1 MVLFPELYRITR
13 NKEAF
18 VANHLRLRNDVVHW
32 ELDFIRLTQDWE
44 MESMSSFLDLI
55 YSVSMKGQGSDQ
67 VCWRPSRS
75 KTFQVRSFYYVLAP
89 KNGMRF
95 PWKCIWKPRVPPRV
109 SFFMWTVALRK
120 ILTADNL
127 WRRNIILVSWCCMCR
142 ADGEN
147 IDHLFLHCPMSR
159 ELWDAGLTL
168 FGVHWVMPRRVAEW
182 LECWQGRM
190 GWHQHIEIWKVVPH
204 CLMRCIWREWNAC
217 TFEDGERNIV
227 ALKLCFFFALC
238 LIACQLLIYILPFLF
253 LSFLIIVLS
262 DCNPLVSRV
271 HP

>member
-1 MVLFPELYRITR
+1 VERNALWRRVIDQKYGSVGGGRHTSLVGGPYGVSLWKTISKGLELFSTFLEFKVGDGSRIRFWRDVWCGVEPFMVLFPELYRITR

-127 WRRNIILVSWCCMCR
+127 RRRNIILVS
-142 ADGEN
+142 
-147 IDHLFLHCPMSR
+147 
-159 ELWDAGLTL
+159 
-168 FGVHWVMPRRVAEW
+168 
-182 LECWQGRM
+182 
-190 GWHQHIEIWKVVPH
+190 
-204 CLMRCIWREWNAC
+204 
-217 TFEDGERNIV
+217 
-227 ALKLCFFFALC
+227 
-238 LIACQLLIYILPFLF
+238 
-253 LSFLIIVLS
+253 
-262 DCNPLVSRV
+262 
-271 HP
+271 